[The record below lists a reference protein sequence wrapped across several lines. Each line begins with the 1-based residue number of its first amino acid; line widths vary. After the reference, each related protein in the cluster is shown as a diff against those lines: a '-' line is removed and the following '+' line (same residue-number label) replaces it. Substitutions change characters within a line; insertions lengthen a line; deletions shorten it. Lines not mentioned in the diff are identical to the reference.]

1 MQGGSYLVARR
12 IRMHIEIWDRT
23 SLREQEQLIGRTKS
37 EGSPLSGGKEFTAPD
52 FSLKGK
58 DSEPL
63 IGMDSHVRLAHPDQ
77 NDGVRMLRRGYNY
90 TDGSDGLGRLDA
102 GLFFL
107 AYVRDPA
114 TQYVPMQNALAKHDL
129 MSEYLRHTG
138 SGIWAVPR
146 GVAEGATLGGDQG
159 AFVGQELFA

>member
-1 MQGGSYLVARR
+1 MRAFNTGAVLVP
-12 IRMHIEIWDRT
+12 ET
-23 SLREQEQLIGRTKS
+23 
-37 EGSPLSGGKEFTAPD
+37 
-52 FSLKGK
+52 
-58 DSEPL
+58 
-63 IGMDSHVRLAHPDQ
+63 SHVRLAHPTS
-77 NDGVRMLRRGYNY
+77 NGGARMLRRGYNY

-146 GVAEGATLGGDQG
+146 GIAEGATLGGTQG
-159 AFVGQELFA
+159 AFVGQELCA